1 LAAAALGCF
10 TDVEQTSES
19 DGSGTSSTTFTTL
32 STGSTTSETTGAP
45 ECVLDGGCAA
55 GFVCVEGEC
64 QLDPE
69 NCGEVAITVPV
80 QAANMVLVL
89 DKSGSM
95 VANTWDHD
103 GDPVTPPITRWR
115 SLHGVVEQVVSS
127 YNGSLN
133 LGAVLFPG
141 LMATKAYDEGACWMS
156 DAVDVPVADQNGEAV
171 LVALPSP
178 NSTEMTLAGGTPA
191 TRGIELAFG
200 HLSTLS
206 DGLPQY
212 IVLVTDG
219 AANCRADAVNNHDLF
234 ETYDPHLLPLV
245 EAALAAAVPTFVVGI
260 DIRDE
265 LSPELTD
272 GSPNSV
278 NTYQELNALAVA
290 GGRPKDD
297 PSERFYNANDQTQLS
312 AALTEIAGAVVSCVI
327 SLAPAPTFP
336 SFVELNVGGVNF
348 GKATVNDCATE
359 DGWRYVD
366 EMFTTV
372 ELCGQACS
380 LFKQSGSLNASYK
393 CPPSG

>member
-1 LAAAALGCF
+1 MIHSSPNILTALITLTGLSGRGCWWYGPELDP
-10 TDVEQTSES
+10 TGESEGSSATS
-19 DGSGTSSTTFTTL
+19 TTL
-32 STGSTTSETTGAP
+32 STDTSESTG
-45 ECVLDGGCAA
+45 
-55 GFVCVEGEC
+55 
-64 QLDPE
+64 DPG
-69 NCGEVAITVPV
+69 NCGEVAVTVPV

-95 VANTWDHD
+95 VSNTWDHD
-103 GDPVTPPITRWR
+103 GVPETPPITRWR

-133 LGAVLFPG
+133 LGVVLFPG
-141 LMATKAYDEGACWMS
+141 KAATKTYDEGACWMS
-156 DAVDVPVADQNGEAV
+156 DAVDVAVAEQNGEAV
-171 LVALPSP
+171 LTALPP
-178 NSTEMTLAGGTPA
+178 ANATEMTLAGGTPA
-191 TRGIELAFG
+191 TRGIELAFD
-200 HLSTLS
+200 HVSTLV

-219 AANCRADAVNNHDLF
+219 AANCRADAASQHERF
-234 ETYDPHLLPLV
+234 ESYDPQLLPLV
-245 EAALAAAVPTFVVGI
+245 EAALAAGVPTFVVGI
-260 DIRDE
+260 DIKDE
-265 LSPELTD
+265 LSPDLTD
-272 GSPNSV
+272 GSPNSI
-278 NTYQELNALAVA
+278 NTYQELNTLAVA
-290 GGRPKDD
+290 GGRPKAD

-336 SFVELNVGGVNF
+336 SFVELNIGGVDF
-348 GKATVNDCATE
+348 GKGMVSDCDAE

-366 EMFTTV
+366 DSFTVV